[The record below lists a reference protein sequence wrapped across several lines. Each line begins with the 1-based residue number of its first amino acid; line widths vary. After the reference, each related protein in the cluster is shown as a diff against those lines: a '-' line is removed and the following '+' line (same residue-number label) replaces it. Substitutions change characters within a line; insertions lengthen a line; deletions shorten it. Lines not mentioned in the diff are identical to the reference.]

1 MNRDLSLETRVIV
14 YRAVCISTLLYC
26 GETWTLY
33 RRHLK
38 LLERFH
44 IASLQKILGITWR
57 HKISHRTILE
67 RTKRVSLE
75 CMLNRNQLRWVE
87 HVVRLS
93 DKYRLPKQLLYGEL
107 CEGSRRAGGQ
117 AKRYKD
123 ATNQKLWK
131 PAIFPQ
137 PPLKMRCKIELFG
150 VLQLGMDCRNL
161 RMIETAGWR
170 RGGKIGTEHL
180 LLKMTIILALSM
192 DGPLL
197 RKLDCTARDRS
208 FPRQFFPAGLFPAGL
223 FPALFSP
230 PVFSRLGLFP
240 VRSFPRRSFPR

>member
-1 MNRDLSLETRVIV
+1 MGLQKNINCNVDDEITYRLGQATTAFGRLNKKVFMNRDLSLETRVIV

-123 ATNQKLWK
+123 ATNQKL
-131 PAIFPQ
+131 
-137 PPLKMRCKIELFG
+137 
-150 VLQLGMDCRNL
+150 
-161 RMIETAGWR
+161 
-170 RGGKIGTEHL
+170 
-180 LLKMTIILALSM
+180 
-192 DGPLL
+192 
-197 RKLDCTARDRS
+197 
-208 FPRQFFPAGLFPAGL
+208 
-223 FPALFSP
+223 
-230 PVFSRLGLFP
+230 
-240 VRSFPRRSFPR
+240 